1 MKTVCVIGTR
11 PEVIKTAPVVHERR
25 RFRGRA
31 EVEVCVTGQHRETL
45 DLFDIRPDYDLD
57 VMKDGQS
64 LADLRTRSYLVLTD
78 SRDIQK
84 EGPTLGKPV
93 LVLREITERP
103 EGVATG
109 SAKVIGTD
117 RERIVEVLL
126 RQKPG
131 R

>member
-25 RFRGRA
+25 RFRGRG
-31 EVEVCVTGQHRETL
+31 EVEVCVTGQHCETL

-64 LADLRTRSYLVLTD
+64 LADLPTRSYLVLTD
-78 SRDIQK
+78 SRGIQK
-84 EGPTLGKPV
+84 EAPALGNPV

-117 RERIVEVLL
+117 HERIVEVLL
-126 RQKPG
+126 RQKRG